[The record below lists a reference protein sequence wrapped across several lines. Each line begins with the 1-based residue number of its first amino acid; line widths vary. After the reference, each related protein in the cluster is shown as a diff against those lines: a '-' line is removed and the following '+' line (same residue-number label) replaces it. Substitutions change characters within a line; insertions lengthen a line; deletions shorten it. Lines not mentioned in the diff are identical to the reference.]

1 MATAVASTSHG
12 QGTGSWFSPR
22 WIGKFANDAQ
32 RSAKELE
39 DSLSTRKHAI
49 DERL

>member
-1 MATAVASTSHG
+1 MGKAL
-12 QGTGSWFSPR
+12 GSWFSPR
-22 WIGKFANDAQ
+22 WIGKLANDAQ
-32 RSAKELE
+32 RSARELE

>member
-1 MATAVASTSHG
+1 MGKAL
-12 QGTGSWFSPR
+12 GSWFSPM

-32 RSAKELE
+32 RSARELE